1 MICSVKEYLLLSQCN
16 IGNALPWF
24 SLCLALLVRDEGRHL
39 GVFFSSLFCF
49 CFFEAGKPSQP
60 KNVHI
65 HPWSAGPALRRLS
78 TAGTVICSFRTQLHD
93 AELLSFVSVECC
105 TDRNCNTLLSSS
117 LQRCYINGVC
127 FAFQLA
133 ALWKRRSVIC
143 PWEHRL
149 AFKCGKQKW
158 RNWNLVGWSGHPDPH
173 ATRILFGTMRKK
185 SPRME
190 REIGDKVNSAP
201 DIVCMFCSC
210 SMSNNRA
217 ASPLQPGSQSAVVNQ
232 SNPIN
237 RQLFG

>member
-1 MICSVKEYLLLSQCN
+1 MLSLGSLSVLLSWWEMKGG
-16 IGNALPWF
+16 I
-24 SLCLALLVRDEGRHL
+24 LVF
-39 GVFFSSLFCF
+39 FFSSLFCF

-65 HPWSAGPALRRLS
+65 HPWSAGPAPRRLS

-173 ATRILFGTMRKK
+173 TTHIIWDNEKEKPTNGKRNWRQSQLSTWYRLYVLF
-185 SPRME
+185 
-190 REIGDKVNSAP
+190 
-201 DIVCMFCSC
+201 
-210 SMSNNRA
+210 
-217 ASPLQPGSQSAVVNQ
+217 
-232 SNPIN
+232 
-237 RQLFG
+237 LFYV